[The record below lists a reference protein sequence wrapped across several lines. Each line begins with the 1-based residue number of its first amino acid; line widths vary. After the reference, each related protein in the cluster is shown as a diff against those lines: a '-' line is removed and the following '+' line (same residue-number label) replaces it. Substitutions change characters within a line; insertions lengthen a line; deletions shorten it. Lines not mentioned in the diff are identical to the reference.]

1 MIKLLFKGF
10 VLISLL
16 AISIP
21 TYFLMSRSTEELIV
35 YSTPLES
42 SFMSE
47 IADVYLTNFRIDDD
61 GVEELQTNSG
71 AIFLIA
77 IPDIGKRD
85 KLLAAFVNA
94 GLDLNEESHL
104 DNNGHTPLNIAIINN
119 DVELVALLIE
129 LGAKV
134 TIKKSPHLTNGIDY
148 LTTAVKANTDVDMTA
163 MKNLIEKQVLVE
175 RVAVNT
181 F

>member
-1 MIKLLFKGF
+1 
-10 VLISLL
+10 
-16 AISIP
+16 
-21 TYFLMSRSTEELIV
+21 
-35 YSTPLES
+35 
-42 SFMSE
+42 MSE
-47 IADVYLTNFRIDDD
+47 VADVYLTNFRIDEN

-77 IPDIGKRD
+77 IPDVGKRD
-85 KLLAAFVNA
+85 KLLVAFANA

-104 DNNGHTPLNIAIINN
+104 DNDGHTPLNIAIMNN

-134 TIKKSPHLTNGIDY
+134 TIKKSP
-148 LTTAVKANTDVDMTA
+148 
-163 MKNLIEKQVLVE
+163 Q

>member
-1 MIKLLFKGF
+1 
-10 VLISLL
+10 
-16 AISIP
+16 
-21 TYFLMSRSTEELIV
+21 
-35 YSTPLES
+35 
-42 SFMSE
+42 MSE
-47 IADVYLTNFRIDDD
+47 VADVYLTNFRIDEN

-77 IPDIGKRD
+77 IPDVGKRD
-85 KLLAAFVNA
+85 KLLVAFANA

-104 DNNGHTPLNIAIINN
+104 DNDGHTPLNIAIMNN

-134 TIKKSPHLTNGIDY
+134 TIKKSPQLINGIDY
-148 LTTAVKANTDVDMTA
+148 LSTAVKVNADIDMTA
-163 MKNLIEKQVLVE
+163 MKKLINKQALVE

>member
-1 MIKLLFKGF
+1 MLKLLFKGL
-10 VLISLL
+10 VVISLL

-35 YSTPLES
+35 YSTSPES

-47 IADVYLTNFRIDDD
+47 MADIYLTNFRIDDD
-61 GVEELQTNSG
+61 GVEELQKNTG

-77 IPDIGKRD
+77 IPDVAKRD

-134 TIKKSPHLTNGIDY
+134 TITKSPHLINGIDY
-148 LTTAVKANTDVDMTA
+148 LSTAVKVNADIDMTA
-163 MKNLIEKQVLVE
+163 MKNLIDRQAQIES
-175 RVAVNT
+175 VAVNIL
-181 F
+181 